1 MGVGGRAIATGQAG
15 VPGSIHLVC
24 TAGGR
29 RCALPIGH
37 VVETMRPL
45 PVEAVAGAPEF
56 VAGLALIRGAPTPV
70 VVLGCLLGATAA
82 SSWGRFVLVTAGA
95 RRVALAV
102 DAVLGVR
109 ELDAA
114 ALQALPPLFEEGAGA
129 IASVAAL
136 DGELLVVIRSARLVP
151 EAALEALSRAG
162 R

>member
-1 MGVGGRAIATGQAG
+1 MESGRAG
-15 VPGSIHLVC
+15 VPTSASLVC

-29 RCALPIGH
+29 RCALPVGH
-37 VVETMRPL
+37 VIETMRPL
-45 PVEAVAGAPEF
+45 PVELVVGVPDF

-70 VVLGCLLGATAA
+70 VDLGRLLGATAA
-82 SSWGRFVLVTAGA
+82 APWGRFVVVAAGG

-109 ELDAA
+109 ALDAA
-114 ALQALPPLFEEGAGA
+114 ALEALPPLVEDAAGP
-129 IASVAAL
+129 IAALAAL
-136 DGELLVVIRSARLVP
+136 DGELLVVIRGARLVP